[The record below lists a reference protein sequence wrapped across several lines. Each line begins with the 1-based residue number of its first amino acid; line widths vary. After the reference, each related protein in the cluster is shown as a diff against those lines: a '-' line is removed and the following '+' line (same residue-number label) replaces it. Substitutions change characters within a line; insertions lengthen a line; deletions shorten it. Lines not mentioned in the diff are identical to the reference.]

1 VNPPYE
7 VVLHQQAEQAL
18 RLLPADAAQRVD
30 RALLHLA
37 RNPRSPVA
45 RKISADGEW
54 KFQDGA
60 WCIFY
65 IIDGDKLI
73 VPLIELEYGGRAYD
87 PVRLCR

>member
-1 VNPPYE
+1 MNHRYE
-7 VVLHQQAEQAL
+7 VVLHQRAEQAL
-18 RLLPADAAQRVD
+18 RVLPADVARRVD

-45 RKISADGEW
+45 KKLPDGEW

-60 WCIFY
+60 WYIFY

-73 VPLIELEYGGRAYD
+73 VPIIELEYDGRAVD
-87 PVRLCR
+87 PVLFCR